1 MAIYIY
7 IHIYIYI
14 YIYII
19 LFLLSIKH
27 VIDSHDQAA
36 RRPDGTLSCLPP
48 SVASVIGDGWKCFPH
63 SFKSQLKH
71 VRGGFPMAS
80 KSVGTLA
87 QSTGQKMLPQ
97 KLGRKLLELRAQLH
111 TPGKHDS
118 TPEPPKEAGR
128 NIEHQ
133 CHIAGFCVHG
143 AAGRATTQMRSQ
155 LNKAICSTKFPTKQS
170 RSILSKS
177 GVVICVTAAT
187 PSAPLA
193 AGVFGPIAPPL
204 IINSWVHL
212 GDVSLSPHGFK
223 GQELELV
230 SDSKPISSTSA
241 CGEVQLAGMWVFKN
255 EWELCRDL
263 SKALSW
269 YVRFFGFYSSSRLL
283 GTLTASRCTV
293 QELQHIGDAAIIF
306 WRGSSDVDH
315 TETRHSQQ
323 LKRDAKKA
331 AEAGTHNCCSI
342 RWGYYCFIWFH
353 RRGLWERSG

>member
-1 MAIYIY
+1 MVRSAAC
-7 IHIYIYI
+7 HRR
-14 YIYII
+14 
-19 LFLLSIKH
+19 LLLSLVMVGSVFRIPSR
-27 VIDSHDQAA
+27 VNSDTSVGGV
-36 RRPDGTLSCLPP
+36 PDGVEVGCDTCTIKWKKG
-48 SVASVIGDGWKCFPH
+48 VAAKIG
-63 SFKSQLKH
+63 
-71 VRGGFPMAS
+71 S
-80 KSVGTLA
+80 KA
-87 QSTGQKMLPQ
+87 
-97 KLGRKLLELRAQLH
+97 LELRAQLH

-230 SDSKPISSTSA
+230 GDSKPISSTSA

-255 EWELCRDL
+255 EWELCRGL
-263 SKALSW
+263 SKAFVVVCSLFW
-269 YVRFFGFYSSSRLL
+269 FLFFL
-283 GTLTASRCTV
+283 
-293 QELQHIGDAAIIF
+293 
-306 WRGSSDVDH
+306 
-315 TETRHSQQ
+315 
-323 LKRDAKKA
+323 
-331 AEAGTHNCCSI
+331 
-342 RWGYYCFIWFH
+342 
-353 RRGLWERSG
+353 